1 MTKEQVN
8 VALAVLFFA
17 ATAVVFLV
25 YTRAGLADAQS
36 DLRTRRLF
44 ADHPA
49 AGVLSASRITFVR
62 LHAVYVGLYGAAL
75 VVAAT
80 LGDLDEPGT
89 ASLSFVLGFVLSS
102 YMIRALRLWDR
113 LRRAA
118 NALPIPI
125 DGDDPEDDNVVALPD
140 EDRESRG
147 C

>member
-1 MTKEQVN
+1 MTSARVDI
-8 VALAVLFFA
+8 ALAVVFFV

-25 YTRAGLADAQS
+25 YARAGLADAQS
-36 DLRTRRLF
+36 DLRTRRLL

-49 AGVLSASRITFVR
+49 ARVLSSSRIVFVR
-62 LHAVYVGLYGAAL
+62 LHAFYLGLYGAAL

-102 YMIRALRLWDR
+102 YMIRALRVWER
-113 LRRAA
+113 LRAAA
-118 NALPIPI
+118 NRVPIPI